1 MDWWRPWCACWP
13 LAGCG
18 GQSGGEAGYTKEQV
32 QELLDSGAFTD
43 VLDELDCDT
52 AWALYGLEEAGLS
65 REDLTD
71 GVIYRSAGATCEE
84 LSLLIFADSGA
95 AKTAQG
101 ALESYLQ
108 SQIENNRDYRP
119 GEIPK
124 LEDAVLR
131 QEGSTVLRQFPPIPR
146 RWRRCWDKKIWAR
159 GRISAR
165 GPFCCPFAGRED
177 APALPVSVPAGAG
190 RRFLFCAFEQKKV
203 GRLVKMTGT
212 TGIGHFTRK

>member
-1 MDWWRPWCACWP
+1 MKMMKLFGLAAAAVCLLA

-32 QELLDSGAFTD
+32 QTILDSGAFTD
-43 VLDELDCDT
+43 ELDELDCDT
-52 AWALYGLEEAGLS
+52 AWALYQLEEAGLS

-84 LSLLIFADSGA
+84 LSLLIFSDSGA
-95 AKTAQG
+95 AQTAQG
-101 ALESYLQ
+101 ALEAYLQ

-131 QEGSTVLRQFPPIPR
+131 QEGSTVLLAVSAGGGGSAGIREFWPAGGCPPAGFLPFSGKCKGTIPCLCFP
-146 RWRRCWDKKIWAR
+146 C
-159 GRISAR
+159 
-165 GPFCCPFAGRED
+165 GPGL
-177 APALPVSVPAGAG
+177 PAVSV
-190 RRFLFCAFEQKKV
+190 LC
-203 GRLVKMTGT
+203 
-212 TGIGHFTRK
+212 H